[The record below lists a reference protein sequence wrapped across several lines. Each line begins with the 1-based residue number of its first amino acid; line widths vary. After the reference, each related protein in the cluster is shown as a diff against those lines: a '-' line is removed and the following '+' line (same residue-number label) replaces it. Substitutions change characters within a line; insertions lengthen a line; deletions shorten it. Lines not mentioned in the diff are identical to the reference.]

1 MLAAIQWDFNPE
13 IIKGYPTPNYYG
25 VLFVTGLIIGFFV
38 IRKMFRQELVPD
50 AKLDKLLIYVIVA
63 TIVGARLGHVLFY
76 GPYWDYKNEYGVTVE
91 GYFSHPLS
99 IFKVWEGGLASHGGA
114 IALLIALW
122 LYSRNVVKQPVLWI
136 LDRIAAPIAIAGTF
150 IRLGNLANGEIVG
163 HETNVPWA
171 FQFMRE
177 DCHFESC
184 PWEMIPAR
192 HPAQLYEA
200 IAYISIFAVL
210 MFLYWKKEW
219 WKIQGRVFSVF
230 LILLFGARFVI
241 EFFKE
246 GQTARDEVFAI
257 NTGQMLSI
265 PFVLLGFYLL
275 FRKPKNNQVSTYHPT
290 EPQTTENK

>member
-1 MLAAIQWDFNPE
+1 MLGAIKWDFNPE
-13 IIKGYPTPNYYG
+13 IIEGYSTPNWYG
-25 VLFVTGLIIGFFV
+25 ILFVTGLVIGFFV
-38 IRKMFRQELVPD
+38 IRRMFRQELVPD

-76 GPYWDYKNEYGVTVE
+76 GPYWDHVNEYGVKVE
-91 GYFSHPLS
+91 GYFSHPMT

-136 LDRIAAPIAIAGTF
+136 LDRIAAPIAITGTF

-163 HETNVPWA
+163 HETDVPWA

-177 DCHFESC
+177 DCKFVEC

-200 IAYISIFAVL
+200 MAYVTIFAIL
-210 MFLYWKKEW
+210 MFLYWKKGW
-219 WKIQGRVFSVF
+219 WKIEGRIFGVF
-230 LILLFGARFVI
+230 LVLLWSARFLV
-241 EFFKE
+241 EFVKE
-246 GQTARDEVFAI
+246 GQTERDETWAL
-257 NTGQMLSI
+257 NTGQLLSI
-265 PFVLLGFYLL
+265 PFILLGIYLL
-275 FRKPKNNQVSTYHPT
+275 VRKRNTNEISQYRV
-290 EPQTTENK
+290 EEA